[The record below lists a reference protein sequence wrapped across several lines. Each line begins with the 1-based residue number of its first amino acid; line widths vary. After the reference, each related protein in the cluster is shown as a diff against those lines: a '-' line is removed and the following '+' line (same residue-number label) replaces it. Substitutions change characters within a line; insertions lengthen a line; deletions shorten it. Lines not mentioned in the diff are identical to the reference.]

1 MSSSRRDVIRALA
14 ALGVAPLLHRT
25 ANAAAQEQPATIRVD
40 YAYYNPS
47 SLVLRRFGWLEE
59 ALADAGITT
68 TAEDQAAVTALAR
81 LDTATVQAVAR
92 WMKTKKPDTKPTK

>member
-1 MSSSRRDVIRALA
+1 MPEPIPLRPRRDDTA
-14 ALGVAPLLHRT
+14 ADVR
-25 ANAAAQEQPATIRVD
+25 
-40 YAYYNPS
+40 
-47 SLVLRRFGWLEE
+47 SLVRLGRVTPPPEPASAPPAPPPGLPADDTDAVTLKA

>member
-1 MSSSRRDVIRALA
+1 MPDPIPLRPRLDDTAADVR
-14 ALGVAPLLHRT
+14 
-25 ANAAAQEQPATIRVD
+25 
-40 YAYYNPS
+40 
-47 SLVLRRFGWLEE
+47 SLVQLGRETPPPVPASTVPAPGLPADDTDAVTLKA

>member
-1 MSSSRRDVIRALA
+1 MPEPTPLRPRRDDTA
-14 ALGVAPLLHRT
+14 ADVRSLVQLGREEPQPVPA
-25 ANAAAQEQPATIRVD
+25 PATPAPAPGLTADDTDAVTLK
-40 YAYYNPS
+40 A
-47 SLVLRRFGWLEE
+47 